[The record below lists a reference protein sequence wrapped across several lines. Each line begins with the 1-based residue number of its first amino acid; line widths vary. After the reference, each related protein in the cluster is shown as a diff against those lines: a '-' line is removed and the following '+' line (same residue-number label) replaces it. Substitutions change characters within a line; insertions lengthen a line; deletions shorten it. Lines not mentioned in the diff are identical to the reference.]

1 MDNIF
6 KKNGLIEK
14 IKERVGKKKS
24 PEIFPNTPQHGYPTT
39 EVSTPVHNDELTNES
54 DEDSESNSQP
64 ENTNSEHV
72 LVTQVSNRT
81 FQSIHPTSK
90 VTQEIK
96 DFRREITFSDD
107 LSSPRTVLPT
117 MDKDLPKEIF
127 AQNINEL
134 SENMRFS
141 VNNKLYADVI
151 FRVGPN
157 MQIIHAHKIV
167 LSSRSSYFHS
177 LFSQKIDLVDKSTGM
192 IKLDKTDIL
201 PEVFL
206 KVLEYLYTGIAR
218 LKQDDVLDVLALS
231 EEFGIPTLKEMCS
244 EFIQESVDVENSC
257 MLLEM
262 SREFNCTSL
271 TSFCLRFIDKNINR
285 VLSTKGLIDL
295 SEATLIQIISR
306 DELELINEEE
316 IDIFHACL
324 RWAKNRY
331 LGYTKDKNLSPE
343 TVNKELKDIAKN
355 IILYCRFPLMNS
367 EQISSIVEP
376 TNFVDQ
382 DLLFEAYKYHLTHG
396 QSNEGPRFQSRSGG
410 KKKKKHE
417 KSFVT
422 TRSPL
427 TPIKRDSIG
436 KRQSSFVNSDENCES
451 PVKKVH
457 FEPIPFT
464 QEETPKK
471 KNNQDQL
478 TSPQTVFSPT
488 SIIYNI

>member
-1 MDNIF
+1 MENIF

-14 IKERVGKKKS
+14 IKEKVAKKKT
-24 PEIFPNTPQHGYPTT
+24 PVPQTPQMYNGT
-39 EVSTPVHNDELTNES
+39 EVSTPVGQDELTNES
-54 DEDSESNSQP
+54 DEDSEINLQP
-64 ENTNSEHV
+64 DNTNSEHV
-72 LVTQVSNRT
+72 LVSHVSNRT

-90 VTQEIK
+90 TTQEIK
-96 DFRREITFSDD
+96 DFRREINFSDE

-117 MDKDLPKEIF
+117 MDKETPKEIF

-141 VNNKLYADVI
+141 VNNKLWADVM

-157 MQIIHAHKIV
+157 MQIVHAHKIV

-177 LFSQKIDLVDKSTGM
+177 LFSQKVDLVDKQTGM

-218 LKQDDVLDVLALS
+218 LKQDDVLDILAIS

-271 TSFCLRFIDKNINR
+271 TSFCLRFIDRNITR

-295 SEATLIQIISR
+295 SEATLIQIVSR
-306 DELELINEEE
+306 DELELMNEEE
-316 IDIFHACL
+316 IDIFHATL

-331 LGYTKDKNLSPE
+331 LGYSKDKNLTPE
-343 TVNKELKDIAKN
+343 HVNKELKEIAKN
-355 IILYCRFPLMNS
+355 IILYTRFPLMTS

-376 TNFVDQ
+376 TNFVAQ
-382 DLLFEAYKYHLTHG
+382 DLLFEAYKHHLTNG
-396 QSNEGPRFQSRSGG
+396 SQQNDGPRFQSRSGG
-410 KKKKKHE
+410 KKKDKKKD
-417 KSFVT
+417 KSFIT

-427 TPIKRDSIG
+427 NPLRRDSIG
-436 KRQSSFVNSDENCES
+436 KRQSSFVNNNENCES

-471 KNNQDQL
+471 KNTQEQL
-478 TSPQTVFSPT
+478 TSPSVFSPNT
-488 SIIYNI
+488 ILYNI